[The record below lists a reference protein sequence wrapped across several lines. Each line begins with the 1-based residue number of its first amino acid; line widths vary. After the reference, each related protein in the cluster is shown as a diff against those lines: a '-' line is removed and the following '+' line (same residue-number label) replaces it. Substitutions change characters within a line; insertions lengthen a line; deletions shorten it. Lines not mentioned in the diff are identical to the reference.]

1 LTFTPKFGKL
11 LCKDDNISAAMYK
24 LQTDNIKL
32 IEVLNFIRDF
42 IPSKMTDE
50 HINIIQIKIK
60 KALEHK

>member
-1 LTFTPKFGKL
+1 
-11 LCKDDNISAAMYK
+11 MYK